1 MIALTSEFVMHTL
14 SHRSLYVRNEKV
26 AVVALPVLK
35 IPKISLSLARQGY
48 LITGLDTF

>member
-26 AVVALPVLK
+26 ALPVLK
-35 IPKISLSLARQGY
+35 IPNISLARHGY